1 MKKLLFILGLF
12 PLLMQAQEKEEAIMV
27 LPDLLVKGE
36 VVNGQQTNNLII
48 TNYLNGSLL
57 SRGSKT
63 PAVFCKDSDEYKHYF
78 KDLLYCVVHLKGHV
92 QGCFFMEFVIK
103 RRKITISYIQ
113 GFDEDV
119 IKEEIASIGKLYS
132 LLGSQEQRIV
142 NRNRNIKLINENGIY
157 NIVEVIAYLAKIGK
171 NPLENENFREL
182 IEKQELMLIRYDVQT
197 SLPEDSKKRE
207 ITP

>member
-1 MKKLLFILGLF
+1 MKRVLLFYLLLF
-12 PLLMQAQEKEEAIMV
+12 PFLMQAQEKEEEAIMV

-36 VVNGQQTNNLII
+36 VVNGQQTNTLIV

-57 SRGSKT
+57 SKGSPT

-92 QGCFFMEFVIK
+92 QGCFFVDFVIK

-119 IKEEIASIGKLYS
+119 IKEEIASIFKKIKIISPARNEKGKA
-132 LLGSQEQRIV
+132 
-142 NRNRNIKLINENGIY
+142 IKTKGFL
-157 NIVEVIAYLAKIGK
+157 
-171 NPLENENFREL
+171 
-182 IEKQELMLIRYDVQT
+182 LIRYDVQT
-197 SLPEDSKKRE
+197 EDSKEVR